1 MLTTLL
7 TRARD
12 NRLVWDLLGPIYN
25 RNIYGALHALYGHI
39 AESLD
44 LKGGAR
50 VLDVGTGPGY
60 AALHV
65 AERHP
70 SSTVFGIDFSPMQVL
85 AAERQRRRRGIGNCS
100 FTKANAM
107 QLPFDSGSFDAAVS
121 VGSIKHWPDA
131 CRGLREMERVLR
143 PGGQLCIAETDRD
156 VSDGEFKRFL
166 ARFSIW
172 YIWDP
177 LLVWG
182 TRRIVF
188 GRSYSEEQV
197 VALVEDAG
205 FVKVRTERFEG
216 CPYVIVKAVKK

>member
-1 MLTTLL
+1 MLTALL

-25 RNIYGALHALYGHI
+25 RNIYGALHELYGHI
-39 AESLD
+39 AEGLD
-44 LKGGAR
+44 LTDGAR

-65 AERHP
+65 AKRHP
-70 SSTVFGIDFSPMQVL
+70 SSTVFGIDFSPMQVR
-85 AAERQRRRRGIGNCS
+85 AAERRRRRRGIGNCS

-107 QLPFDSGSFDAAVS
+107 QLPFDSGSFGAAVS

-131 CRGLREMERVLR
+131 CRGLREMGRVLR

-156 VSDGEFKRFL
+156 VSDEEFRRFL

-172 YIWDP
+172 YIWGP
-177 LLVWG
+177 LLAWG

-188 GRSYSEEQV
+188 GKSYSEVQV
-197 VALVEDAG
+197 VSFMEEAG
-205 FVKVRTERFEG
+205 FSGVRAERLEG
-216 CPYVIVKAVKK
+216 CPYVIVKAAKT